1 MWMAFD
7 GDEPIVGSES
17 EDDPGEVMLFLMKIV
32 PEEIGWD
39 YIKWLDMRIE
49 RSGNAVRA
57 LFVPAVAGKLKE
69 EYLEFVS
76 RYVEDVGYYK
86 VLYNTITIRWVDMEG
101 EE

>member
-57 LFVPAVAGKLKE
+57 LFDPAVAGKLKE

-76 RYVEDVGYYK
+76 RYVEEVGCFK
-86 VLYNTITIRWVDMEG
+86 VLYNTITIKQVNTEG

>member
-7 GDEPIVGSES
+7 CDEPIVGAES
-17 EDDPGEVMLFLMKIV
+17 EDDPGEVMLFLMKAV

-39 YIKWLDMRIE
+39 YIKWLDRRYE
-49 RSGNAVRA
+49 YPENAVRA
-57 LFVPAVAGKLKE
+57 LFDPSVADKLKE

-76 RYVEDVGYYK
+76 RYVEDNGYFK
-86 VLYNTITIRWVDMEG
+86 VLYNTILIKWVVMEG